1 MNFNFPLLKP
11 VRILLFPFSIIY
23 FVIIFLRNR
32 MFDRGILKSASFNL
46 PIVCVG
52 NIAAGGTGKSP
63 MTEYLVKELKTH
75 FKIATLSRGYKRKT
89 SGYALANENS
99 TALEIGDEPMQFHL
113 KFPDTPIAVGE
124 ARIEAIPQLLHD
136 KPGTQAIILDDAFQ
150 HRYVKAGMNIV
161 LTDCNNLYTRDWYL
175 PTGDL
180 RDERASVKRA
190 QIIIV
195 TKCNPGLSA
204 EEKEIIVQEL
214 EPAENQTVFF
224 SNIRYGQPYHI
235 ISKKPARVSED
246 VEVLLVTGIANPG
259 PLKNLLQKRS
269 KIYYEMAFNDHHIFS
284 IDDLKDIQ
292 KRFNSINATYKIIL
306 TTEKDA
312 VRLVKFEHELA
323 DMPLYVV
330 PIELEFLFNDAP
342 RFNGIIT
349 TFIKDFNKRQDA
361 GKNRTVNDNL
371 L

>member
-11 VRILLFPFSIIY
+11 VRILLFPFSLVY

-32 MFDRGILKSASFNL
+32 LYDNGIFKSASFNL
-46 PIVCVG
+46 PLICVG

-99 TALEIGDEPMQFHL
+99 NALEIGDEPMQFHL
-113 KFPDTPIAVGE
+113 KFPDVPIAVGE

-150 HRYVKAGMNIV
+150 HRSVIAGMNII

-180 RDERASVKRA
+180 RDERTSVKRA
-190 QIIIV
+190 EIIIV
-195 TKCNPGLSA
+195 TKCKPGMTSA
-204 EEKEIIVQEL
+204 EKEAVTEELAVEK
-214 EPAENQTVFF
+214 NQAVFF
-224 SNIRYGQPYHI
+224 TGIRYGQPYHI
-235 ISKKPARVSED
+235 ISKKTVQVTTD
-246 VEVLLVTGIANPG
+246 VEVLLVTGIANPR
-259 PLKNLLQKRS
+259 PLKNLLQEKS
-269 KIYYEMAFNDHHIFS
+269 KIYYEMAYNDHHIFT

-292 KRFNSINATYKIIL
+292 KRFNSIGVDNKIIL

-323 DMPLYVV
+323 YMPLYVV
-330 PIELEFLFNDAP
+330 PIELEFLFNDAH
-342 RFNGIIT
+342 RFNGLIG
-349 TFIKDFNKRQDA
+349 TFIKDFK
-361 GKNRTVNDNL
+361 KKM
-371 L
+371 